1 MCAARRARSTLTMR
15 RIVVVREARD
25 DQDLDAANDVVLV
38 EDDGI
43 AREVA
48 RLIARR
54 LGLNIAAPRG
64 VPTVVPLAAKPDTG
78 SER

>member
-1 MCAARRARSTLTMR
+1 MCPERRARSTLTMR
-15 RIVVVREARD
+15 RIVVVREAPD
-25 DQDLDAANDVVLV
+25 GEDLDAANDVVLV

-54 LGLNIAAPRG
+54 LGVAVPAPRERSA
-64 VPTVVPLAAKPDTG
+64 PAVVALPKPED
-78 SER
+78 RP